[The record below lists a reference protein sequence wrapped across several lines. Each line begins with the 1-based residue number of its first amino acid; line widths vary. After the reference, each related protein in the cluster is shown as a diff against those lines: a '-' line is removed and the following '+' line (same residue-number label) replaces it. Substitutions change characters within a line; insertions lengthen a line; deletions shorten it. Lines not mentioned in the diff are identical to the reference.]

1 MLKRRGGIFIRFEMI
16 SYWEQDL
23 YTHADFCIIGAGII
37 GLSAAISIKRK
48 HPKALVRILERGT
61 FPTGAS
67 TRNAGFAC
75 FGSFTE
81 IVSDLKHWG
90 ESKTYEIVEKRKM
103 GLEMLR
109 RRLGDDE
116 CGEYEEF
123 GGYELITEEQ
133 EPLLESLNAVNRM
146 LQPIFHGKTFV
157 DHSSSISTF
166 GFGDK
171 VKHMLY
177 CPFEAQIHSGKTM
190 RALER
195 YARSHG
201 IEILHGVDVKEIVD
215 AGSHSELISYVAPFN
230 VKHVFKTRYIVV
242 CTNARIP
249 DLVPDLQIVP
259 GRGQVLVT
267 SPIENLSFRG
277 IFHYDEGYYYFRNLG
292 KRVLLG
298 GGRNLDFE
306 EEQTYDFSTSDKIQD
321 ALMKLLKEIVLPSND
336 FTIERKWAGTMGFSS
351 TKLPIV
357 KRINEKLAVGFG
369 CNGMGV
375 ALGSIIG
382 EEVAA
387 LFN

>member
-1 MLKRRGGIFIRFEMI
+1 M
-16 SYWEQDL
+16 
-23 YTHADFCIIGAGII
+23 
-37 GLSAAISIKRK
+37 
-48 HPKALVRILERGT
+48 
-61 FPTGAS
+61 
-67 TRNAGFAC
+67 
-75 FGSFTE
+75 
-81 IVSDLKHWG
+81 
-90 ESKTYEIVEKRKM
+90 
-103 GLEMLR
+103 
-109 RRLGDDE
+109 
-116 CGEYEEF
+116 
-123 GGYELITEEQ
+123 
-133 EPLLESLNAVNRM
+133 
-146 LQPIFHGKTFV
+146 
-157 DHSSSISTF
+157 
-166 GFGDK
+166 
-171 VKHMLY
+171 
-177 CPFEAQIHSGKTM
+177 
-190 RALER
+190 
-195 YARSHG
+195 
-201 IEILHGVDVKEIVD
+201 
-215 AGSHSELISYVAPFN
+215 
-230 VKHVFKTRYIVV
+230 

-249 DLVPDLQIVP
+249 DLVPDLEIVP

-321 ALMKLLKEIVLPSND
+321 ALMKLLKEVVLPSND

-382 EEVAA
+382 EDVAA